1 MIHLLK
7 LIVLIICLS
16 SCGSIDLDWY
26 SGNSKGYIENSK
38 KDKIK
43 STDER
48 FDYYGCIHINEI
60 EKLAKYVKNKCI
72 K

>member
-1 MIHLLK
+1 MIHLLR
-7 LIVLIICLS
+7 LVILTICLS

-26 SGNSKGYIENSK
+26 SGNSKGYIENSA

-48 FDYYGCIHINEI
+48 FDYYSCLHNKEAV
-60 EKLAKYVKNKCI
+60 KLAKYVKSKCV